1 MKRVFVDANVFLRFF
16 RKDIEEQRARASRLF
31 HQAAAGELQLV
42 TGPPVLFEVAWTLRS
57 LYKLPKEECLDVLKA
72 ILAFR
77 GLEVSGRS
85 LAEAA
90 LQLATES
97 NQEFADSYIAAS
109 MQPSDCEAIATF
121 NRRHF
126 ERLGVTVHEF

>member
-16 RKDIEEQRARASRLF
+16 RKDSEEQRIRASRLF
-31 HQAAAGELQLV
+31 HQAAAGEILLV
-42 TGPPVLFEVAWTLRS
+42 TGPPVLFEIAWTLRS
-57 LYKLPKEECLDVLKA
+57 LYKLTKEECLDVLNR
-72 ILAFR
+72 ILAFP
-77 GLEVSGRS
+77 GLEIIGRS

-121 NRRHF
+121 NRKHF